1 MHTCAE
7 HGYDG
12 VLPGT
17 LRSRSPRHLSFLTLQ
32 RGNAFR
38 DALRHGCALRRLIKS
53 GRAAWARWCV
63 PDNAQRTTPLRY
75 CSGVSP
81 VQRLKARL
89 RQSVS
94 EKPSR

>member
-1 MHTCAE
+1 MQST
-7 HGYDG
+7 
-12 VLPGT
+12 
-17 LRSRSPRHLSFLTLQ
+17 RQLSFLTLQ
-32 RGNAFR
+32 RGKALR
-38 DALRHGCALRRLIKS
+38 DALRHGCAPRRLIKS
-53 GRAAWARWCV
+53 GRGAWVRGCA
-63 PDNAQRTTPLRY
+63 PHQRTTALRY